1 MPSLPASFKDKR
13 RAVRDAI
20 VTKLETVDGIGNV
33 HPRIRWSS
41 DPEAMKAL
49 VGFDDP
55 RDAGTDRLAAR
66 YAYVMFDPFRDESE
80 TVACTAMMMMFRIG
94 IVHSFVDERADE
106 SNSTDDFDDLVADI
120 ADAFR
125 MDRHLGFD
133 DLYHFLIQGEQP
145 VELELNKD
153 GSPRGHFRELTIE
166 FDVGNGIA
174 R

>member
-1 MPSLPASFKDKR
+1 MPNLPAGFKAKR

-20 VTKLETVDGIGNV
+20 VAKLNTVAGVGNV
-33 HPRIRWSS
+33 HPRVRWSA
-41 DPEAMKAL
+41 DPDRMKAL

-55 RDAGTDRLAAR
+55 RDSGTDNLAAR
-66 YAYVMFDPFRDESE
+66 YAYVVFDPFRDESDSM
-80 TVACTAMMMMFRIG
+80 ACTAMMMMFRIG
-94 IVHSFVDERADE
+94 LVHSFVDERADL

-125 MDRHLGFD
+125 MDRHLGYD

-145 VELELNKD
+145 IELELNND

-166 FDVGNGIA
+166 FDVGKGVT